1 MKQSNLPRKINKSRQ
16 GAANEIFLN
25 NLLRRKRGV
34 RNTRTVARKYLRFIK
49 ILIPIVLVG
58 AAVYFIYSYL
68 DKKELLIVRNFEVL
82 GAVRFVNQNDID
94 NLVKT
99 NILNKKIT
107 EIDLKS
113 LETLLKDNFLGAK
126 NISVQREG
134 LNKIKVL
141 VEERVPL
148 AVLLS
153 TVDQKKYL
161 IDGEGYVLGEVSEQF
176 NELPVVRYDREI
188 LIGTFVEKDLVPLT
202 IELLSLSEK
211 EELNV
216 SSISFKPKYMRL
228 YVENGVEILIGNY
241 KDLAKFME
249 VASSLI
255 KKASLEGKKLSRI
268 DLRYDKVIVSY

>member
-49 ILIPIVLVG
+49 ILIPIVFVG

-99 NILNKKIT
+99 NILDKKIT
-107 EIDLKS
+107 EIDLKN
-113 LETLLKDNFLGAK
+113 LEALLKNNFLGAK

>member
-99 NILNKKIT
+99 NILDKKIT
-107 EIDLKS
+107 EIDLKN
-113 LETLLKDNFLGAK
+113 LEALLRNNFLGAK